1 MSNGTT
7 HQKDTPTTDFTQ
19 CLNRKDTPMYPVI
32 DMNLNDV
39 VEDIRI
45 ILDGSAVAVDG
56 ITATA
61 EPNPSYR
68 PGDTPGNETHLLVTF
83 TDESGRRRVAE
94 VKMTAYWVEDTCW
107 DLRLAEGTSSD
118 ECEDC
123 GRAL

>member
-1 MSNGTT
+1 
-7 HQKDTPTTDFTQ
+7 
-19 CLNRKDTPMYPVI
+19 MYPVI

-61 EPNPSYR
+61 EPDPSYG

-83 TDESGRRRVAE
+83 TDENGRRRVAE
-94 VKMTAYWVEDTCW
+94 VKTTAHWVEDTCW
-107 DLRLAEGTSSD
+107 HLRLAEGTPID

>member
-1 MSNGTT
+1 MSNGATN
-7 HQKDTPTTDFTQ
+7 QKDTPTTDFTQ

-68 PGDTPGNETHLLVTF
+68 PGDTPGNETHRRERPPPRRRGQDDRVL
-83 TDESGRRRVAE
+83 GRRHLLAPAPRRR
-94 VKMTAYWVEDTCW
+94 
-107 DLRLAEGTSSD
+107 DLQR
-118 ECEDC
+118 
-123 GRAL
+123 RM